1 MMMNTEEF
9 FQKYERLPIELTEV
23 KIRKMYG
30 MIDQENEIY
39 YPQVIATNSGE
50 VLYSREPIRVWSKDV
65 GEGNGFIELFP
76 SSRSS
81 TISSN
86 GYTLHETKPS
96 RSKSSAKSRSKSPA
110 KSRSKSP
117 AKSKK
122 GGSRKTR
129 KGGRR

>member
-1 MMMNTEEF
+1 MMMNTQEF

-50 VLYSREPIRVWSKDV
+50 VLYSRQPIRVWSKDV
-65 GEGNGFIELFP
+65 AEGNGFIELFP

-81 TISSN
+81 TISSD
-86 GYTLHETKPS
+86 GYTLHETKPT
-96 RSKSSAKSRSKSPA
+96 KSRSKSPG

>member
-1 MMMNTEEF
+1 MNKQEF

-30 MIDQENEIY
+30 MIDHDNEIY
-39 YPQVIATNSGE
+39 YPQVIATNNGE
-50 VLYSREPIRVWSKDV
+50 VLYSRQPIRIWSKDFA
-65 GEGNGFIELFP
+65 EGNGFIELFP

-81 TISSN
+81 TISSD
-86 GYTLHETKPS
+86 GYTLHETKPT
-96 RSKSSAKSRSKSPA
+96 KSRSKSPG

>member
-1 MMMNTEEF
+1 MMMNKQEF
-9 FQKYERLPIELTEV
+9 FQNYERIPIELTEV

-39 YPQVIATNSGE
+39 YPQVIATNSGD
-50 VLYSREPIRVWSKDV
+50 VLYSRQPIRFWSKDIA
-65 GEGNGFIELFP
+65 EGNGFIELFP
-76 SSRSS
+76 SSSSS
-81 TISSN
+81 TLSSD
-86 GYTLHETKPS
+86 GYTLHETKP
-96 RSKSSAKSRSKSPA
+96 AKSRAKSPG

-122 GGSRKTR
+122 GGARKSK

>member
-1 MMMNTEEF
+1 MMMNKQEF

-30 MIDQENEIY
+30 MIDHDNEIY
-39 YPQVIATNSGE
+39 YPQVIATNNGE
-50 VLYSREPIRVWSKDV
+50 VLYSRQPIRVWSKDV
-65 GEGNGFIELFP
+65 AEGNGFIELFP

-81 TISSN
+81 TISSD

>member
-1 MMMNTEEF
+1 MNTQEF

-50 VLYSREPIRVWSKDV
+50 VLYSRQPIRVWSKDV
-65 GEGNGFIELFP
+65 AEGNGFIELFP

-81 TISSN
+81 TISSD
-86 GYTLHETKPS
+86 GYTLHETKPT
-96 RSKSSAKSRSKSPA
+96 KSRSKSPG